1 MSNRFRNMALVV
13 SMFAASCIG
22 AHAQASQWNY
32 NAYHIMDTIRTRHPD
47 LVMLAAHRGIHA
59 IWGSDQYTTTP
70 ENSLEAIQNAAD
82 NGIEIVELDVRLTQ
96 DGVPIL
102 THDSTWGRETDVGW
116 AWAACT
122 SYTGCF
128 DPWGP
133 LPGLTV
139 PDGDPGELGG
149 GADAP
154 TDPQKAV
161 NPNVND
167 WSLYSVQQAPA
178 QVDNAIHG
186 ILLRNSLNFQISPW
200 GENPP
205 TLQNALDYI
214 RTNQLNIVVS
224 LDIKDS
230 NSMQAAW
237 EVVARNN
244 DYKGEGY
251 FATTFFKFDAA
262 SVFPWPSDFEAAFS
276 DYYAGGRNPDYD
288 YINIMPVY
296 QTSGIA
302 PGKYGSEAQEL
313 ASMQAYITGNVAAT
327 VGTEVN
333 LKQNPGILSSLYNWG
348 DTSGPG
354 GTIGRALG
362 NFNPYAEYIA
372 DGADQSNYNNY
383 QYFYSNGYCCAFL
396 TGYFY
401 NGAPNG
407 QPSDTQDQRPDW
419 DFILAN
425 RNGFNL
431 ITTDNVLPMG
441 QYLYNR
447 GQRNGSY
454 FQ

>member
-13 SMFAASCIG
+13 SMFAAGCIG
-22 AHAQASQWNY
+22 AHAQASKWNY

-59 IWGSDQYTTTP
+59 LWGSNQYTTTP
-70 ENSLEAIQNAAD
+70 ENSLESIQNAAD
-82 NGIEIVELDVRLTQ
+82 NGIEIVELDIRLTQ

-116 AWAACT
+116 AWGAC
-122 SYTGCF
+122 SSRTGCF
-128 DPWGP
+128 NPWGP

-139 PDGDPGELGG
+139 SDGDPGELGG

-154 TDPQKAV
+154 TDSQKAV
-161 NPNVND
+161 NPDVNS

-178 QVDNAIHG
+178 KVDSSIHG
-186 ILLRNSLNFQISPW
+186 IGLRNSFNFQLSPW

-214 RTNQLNIVVS
+214 RSNNLNIVVS

-230 NSMQAAW
+230 NSMMSAW
-237 EVVARNN
+237 QVVARNS
-244 DYKGEGY
+244 DYKGNPY
-251 FATTFFKFDAA
+251 TQTIFFKFDAA
-262 SVFPWPSDFEAAFS
+262 HVFQFLGNFADAFNTHYFSPNAPDSAAM
-276 DYYAGGRNPDYD
+276 
-288 YINIMPVY
+288 NIMPVY

-302 PGKYGSEAQEL
+302 SGLYGSEAREL
-313 ASMQAYITGNVAAT
+313 LSMQTYVTGSPSVI
-327 VGTEVN
+327 GTEVN

-348 DTSGPG
+348 DTSGQG
-354 GTIGRALG
+354 GSIGRALG

-372 DGADQSNYNNY
+372 PGADQSNYNNY
-383 QYFYSNGYCCAFL
+383 KYFYSNGYCCAYL
-396 TGYFY
+396 PEYFY

-407 QPSDTQDQRPDW
+407 QPSDTADQRPDW
-419 DFILAN
+419 NFILAN

-441 QYLYNR
+441 LYLYNR